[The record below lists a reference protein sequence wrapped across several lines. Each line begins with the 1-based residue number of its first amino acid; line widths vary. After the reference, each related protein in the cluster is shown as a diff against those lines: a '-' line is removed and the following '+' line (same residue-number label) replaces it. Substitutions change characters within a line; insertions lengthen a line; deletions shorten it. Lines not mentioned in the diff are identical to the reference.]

1 MALPFVVGDSVRF
14 NVAPLRAEVPLVAPM
29 PIGFN
34 ANSPMTVTLA
44 DEETG
49 MVDCSRD
56 GVPFSSFHYLDLVK
70 VEPPFDATPPA

>member
-14 NVAPLRAEVPLVAPM
+14 NVAPLRAEIPLVAPM

-70 VEPPFDATPPA
+70 VTAPPEVAPPA